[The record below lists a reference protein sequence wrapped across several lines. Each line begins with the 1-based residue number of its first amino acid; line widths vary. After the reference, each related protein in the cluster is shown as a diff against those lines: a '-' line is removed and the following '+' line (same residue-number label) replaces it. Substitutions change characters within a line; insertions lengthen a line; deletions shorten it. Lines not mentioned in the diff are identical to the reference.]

1 MLYQVDFA
9 IRVKGSYCDIY
20 QAFIFAMSLKE
31 VKKEAEE
38 IKAEIPGYKKQKIH
52 VFIGEPSC

>member
-9 IRVKGSYCDIY
+9 ISVKGAYQDIY

-31 VKKEAEE
+31 AKAEAEE
-38 IKAEIPGYKKQKIH
+38 IKAEVLEGIKQKIH
-52 VFIGEPSC
+52 VFIGDPAC